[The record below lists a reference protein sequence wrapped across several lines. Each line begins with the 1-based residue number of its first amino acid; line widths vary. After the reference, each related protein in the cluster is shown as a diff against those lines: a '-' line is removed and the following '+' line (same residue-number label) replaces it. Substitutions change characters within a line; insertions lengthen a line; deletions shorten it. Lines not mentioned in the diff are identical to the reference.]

1 MAKIPF
7 SVSARTARLIGR
19 ENVANADGAVIELVK
34 NGYDADAA
42 RVGILFPE
50 DGNLY
55 IVDNG
60 HGMSED
66 IIKSVWMTIGT
77 DSKEIDPFSPEKR
90 VKSGAKGIGR
100 FALDRLG
107 EKVEM
112 LTLPKGSKTGF
123 SWSADWSAF
132 EKEKTNVS
140 DVKATLETVEKLDLS
155 TELPGFYQKL
165 KKTKRIDLS
174 KQGTVLKISILR
186 DVWNEK
192 ALDDL
197 YRNLESLV
205 PGAGNE
211 SFTIDLYSWEFPN
224 KYGPVA
230 PLINEDF
237 DYRINATYSSKTQL
251 VTATIERNEFDLI
264 ALESKFG
271 DVFLDPRMQKFP
283 YTLNDFLKRSYE
295 KTFTIGELINGFS
308 DSNNL
313 LRNLGDFSFA
323 LTFAKNRAPNK
334 EDLRKYPYKSFE
346 YTSRSEWLDK
356 FSGVKVFRDNFRVR
370 PYGEKGEDWLQLGER
385 QAQSPAGP
393 GQRLNSYRVRPNQVA
408 GTVRI
413 SRIHNL
419 SFQDKSSREGIQ
431 ENDTFHLFKNLLIS
445 IIAVVEHDRN
455 VVFFSLSE
463 LYKRTDEG
471 ERIKAEARE
480 AAERIK
486 NEAGNP
492 DSSGRSNN
500 EDAEK
505 VARAFDVL
513 ENEIEE
519 KHEEI
524 KILRSLA
531 SAGLIT
537 AAVAHELRGLE
548 NILATRNQEL
558 RLLIEPYI
566 KENDLNGVKDAFN
579 PYVLLKEMEQTDKNL
594 REWLNYALMPL
605 KRDKRKRATI
615 FLNEYLNRLGETWSN
630 LLGERKITLVV
641 HSVDESYRVK
651 SFVIDLDTIFNNLI
665 INSIESFSRQKSV
678 VKREIHLSC
687 THENDRYRISYSDNG
702 VGLDDSYKK
711 DPDVIFQ
718 PQVTT
723 KVDNEG
729 NVIGTGMGMY
739 LVKNAVEENGGAVA
753 LLESDNGFSVAVY
766 LLSK

>member
-34 NGYDADAA
+34 NGYDADAR
-42 RVGILFPE
+42 RVAILFSE
-50 DGNLY
+50 DANLY

-66 IIKSVWMTIGT
+66 IIKNVWMTIGT
-77 DSKEIDPFSPEKR
+77 DNKEIDPFSPEKR

-155 TELPGFYQKL
+155 AGLPDFYSKF
-165 KKTKRIDLS
+165 KKASRIDLS
-174 KQGTVLKISILR
+174 KQGTILKISVLR
-186 DVWNEK
+186 DLWNEK
-192 ALDDL
+192 ALDEL

-211 SFTIDLYSWEFPN
+211 SFVIDVYSWEFPE
-224 KYGPVA
+224 KYGAVA
-230 PLINEDF
+230 PLINDDF
-237 DYRINATYSSKTQL
+237 DYRINASYSSKTKL
-251 VTATIERNEFDLI
+251 VTARVERNEFDLI
-264 ALESKFG
+264 ALENKFG
-271 DVFLDPRMQKFP
+271 DVFLDPRMQKYP
-283 YTLNDFLKRSYE
+283 YTLDDFKKGTYE
-295 KTFTIGELINGFS
+295 ETFTIAQLLNGFN

-313 LRNLGDFSFA
+313 LQNLGDFSFA

-334 EDLRKYPYKSFE
+334 EDLNKYPYKIFE

-356 FSGVKVFRDNFRVR
+356 FSGIKVFRDNFRVR

-431 ENDTFHLFKNLLIS
+431 ENETFHLFKNLLIG
-445 IIAVVEHDRN
+445 IINVVERDRN
-455 VVFFSLSE
+455 TVFFSLSE
-463 LYKRTDEG
+463 LYKRTDEA
-471 ERIKAEARE
+471 ERIKTEARE

-486 NEAGNP
+486 SEKSGS
-492 DSSGRSNN
+492 DSSGRTY

-513 ENEIEE
+513 ESEIEE

-558 RLLIEPYI
+558 RSLIEPYI
-566 KENDLNGVKDAFN
+566 KESDLKDVKDAFN

-605 KRDKRKRATI
+605 KRDKRKRGII

-630 LLGERKITLVV
+630 LLSERKITLVV
-641 HSVDESYRVK
+641 DSVDESYRVK

-665 INSIESFSRQKSV
+665 INSIESFSRQKSIA
-678 VKREIHLSC
+678 KREIHLSC
-687 THENDRYRISYSDNG
+687 TYENDRYRILYSDNG
-702 VGLDDSYKK
+702 VGLDESYQK

-723 KVDNEG
+723 KTNSEG
-729 NVIGTGMGMY
+729 KVIGTGMGMY
-739 LVKNAVEENGGAVA
+739 LVKNSIEENGGAVEI
-753 LLESDNGFSVAVY
+753 LKSERGFSLAIY